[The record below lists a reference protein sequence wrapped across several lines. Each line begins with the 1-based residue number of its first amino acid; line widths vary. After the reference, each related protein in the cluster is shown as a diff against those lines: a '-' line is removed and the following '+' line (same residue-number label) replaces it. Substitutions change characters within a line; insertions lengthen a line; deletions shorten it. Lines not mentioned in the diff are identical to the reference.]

1 MQDLHQAPRA
11 RLGHHG
17 EQRSSVGQYENR
29 VAQSWNVV
37 DDPDEFR
44 DRMGVRNV
52 LSGDALPPADFL
64 SLPVPQHSEE
74 RKGFGV
80 MLSSGGSRLMH
91 IPNSATGSIGGH
103 SRSLAQ
109 SIHGASGHEA
119 RRLGTPGAYN

>member
-37 DDPDEFR
+37 DDPDELR

-74 RKGFGV
+74 EERIWGDAVLRWIPPHAHPELCHWFDRWT
-80 MLSSGGSRLMH
+80 LPESGSVYPWG
-91 IPNSATGSIGGH
+91 
-103 SRSLAQ
+103 
-109 SIHGASGHEA
+109 
-119 RRLGTPGAYN
+119 